1 MREVVERLLE
11 VEDDLVA
18 TVVAPLDRRRP
29 GNEEDRIR
37 LRNLVSDAKSAV
49 KESGDAQ
56 RARAVVEGLD
66 RAVSQ
71 LDLTSGA
78 DGVLVVASPTMSE
91 AHLLHFPVREL
102 VEVGTTPATRL
113 LIQGLRRS
121 PRYRVLVVSERTAH
135 LYEAVRD
142 ELTEVRE
149 HGFPLET
156 EIVNRDRR
164 AVAGRFAQEPGGDDK
179 EQERNFFRE
188 VDEALAA
195 VEHDSK
201 LPLVLAGVRT
211 STALFEEVSRNQ
223 RKVLGRLDGSHEHT
237 AAHELGAAAWEIVRE
252 HLRQRRREAVEELVE
267 AMHAGKAVTG
277 IDEAW
282 MYAREGRG
290 RLLVVEEDYKGIP
303 SREEDGRLVPADPSE
318 PDVMA
323 DPVDELIEHVVRA
336 GGAVEFVASGDL
348 ADYASIGLL
357 LR

>member
-37 LRNLVSDAKSAV
+37 LRTLVSDAKSAV

-223 RKVLGRLDGSHEHT
+223 RKVWAASTGPTSTPPRTARCGRV
-237 AAHELGAAAWEIVRE
+237 EIVRGTGSGVA
-252 HLRQRRREAVEELVE
+252 AVEELVE

-282 MYAREGRG
+282 MYPRGADCSSWRRTGASPHGR
-290 RLLVVEEDYKGIP
+290 R
-303 SREEDGRLVPADPSE
+303 SRLVPADPPSRTSW
-318 PDVMA
+318 PT
-323 DPVDELIEHVVRA
+323 R
-336 GGAVEFVASGDL
+336 ST
-348 ADYASIGLL
+348 S
-357 LR
+357 